1 MGQNRQIIPLLSWF
15 LPSSWL
21 PRFRDMSSNLENR
34 FRNMAHIYSTLRVA
48 SALFFLGL
56 AGASS
61 ATEVDNQYRGLQ
73 ITADTDWEFK
83 QLLNEYLRA
92 WSPGCRKFDM
102 ESAAQFYETSDRF
115 SGYHFLAASE
125 GPVGWQRY
133 GSEMAKIMSE
143 FDQYTI
149 LPNEDDFLFK
159 RDGLHVSTAISYRIV
174 GRSREG
180 KMLDTRARVILVW
193 ERVNDRWLI
202 NREDVTALLNTSNVA
217 R

>member
-1 MGQNRQIIPLLSWF
+1 MTSMHSGLRLAFIISF
-15 LPSSWL
+15 L
-21 PRFRDMSSNLENR
+21 
-34 FRNMAHIYSTLRVA
+34 A
-48 SALFFLGL
+48 L
-56 AGASS
+56 AGASA
-61 ATEVDNQYRGLQ
+61 ATQPDNQYRGVQ
-73 ITADTDWEFK
+73 ITAATDWEFK
-83 QLLNEYLRA
+83 QLLSEYLRA

-115 SGYHFLAASE
+115 SGYHFLAPIE

-133 GSEMAKIMSE
+133 GSEMAKIMSD

-159 RDGLHVSTAISYRIV
+159 RDGLHVSTAISYRVV
-174 GRSREG
+174 GKNRQG

-202 NREDVTALLNTSNVA
+202 SREDVTALLNASDVA